1 MDARG
6 EDGVTL
12 LEAYRA
18 LFPQWRKPREPE
30 HPALCIES
38 WADCPNAVHT
48 LNKSYPVMRCK
59 LTGRHPDYCRADPAH
74 SPDDA
79 EQVLKRQAKSG
90 R

>member
-6 EDGVTL
+6 EAGVTL

-30 HPALCIES
+30 HPAH
-38 WADCPNAVHT
+38 N
-48 LNKSYPVMRCK
+48 R
-59 LTGRHPDYCRADPAH
+59 
-74 SPDDA
+74 DDA